1 MCKGVLTGDSGEDA
15 ESHAAKLLEV
25 VLIQCK
31 GQVDSAIPLFVELAL
46 ERLTKEVKTSE
57 LRYYQWFTLY
67 RFCGI
72 GNVTRASSSCLNCPH
87 FFLSAMLEPCVC
99 KW

>member
-1 MCKGVLTGDSGEDA
+1 MLGYESRCKVVIYIFMLSVSFSMCKGVLTGDSGEDA

-57 LRYYQWFTLY
+57 LR
-67 RFCGI
+67 
-72 GNVTRASSSCLNCPH
+72 
-87 FFLSAMLEPCVC
+87 
-99 KW
+99 

>member
-31 GQVDSAIPLFVELAL
+31 GQVDSAVPLFVELAL
-46 ERLTKEVKTSE
+46 QRLTKEVKTSE
-57 LRYYQWFTLY
+57 LRYNDRNKIIIL
-67 RFCGI
+67 
-72 GNVTRASSSCLNCPH
+72 SSLFYCAFLTISLFSC
-87 FFLSAMLEPCVC
+87 
-99 KW
+99 

>member
-1 MCKGVLTGDSGEDA
+1 MFVLASRMCKGVLTGDSGEDA

-31 GQVDSAIPLFVELAL
+31 GQVDSCIPLFVELAL

-57 LRYYQWFTLY
+57 LRY
-67 RFCGI
+67 I
-72 GNVTRASSSCLNCPH
+72 I
-87 FFLSAMLEPCVC
+87 AMMYAL
-99 KW
+99 

>member
-31 GQVDSAIPLFVELAL
+31 GQVDSAVPLFVELAL
-46 ERLTKEVKTSE
+46 QRLTKEVKTSE
-57 LRYYQWFTLY
+57 LRYKDRNKIFVL
-67 RFCGI
+67 
-72 GNVTRASSSCLNCPH
+72 SSLFYCA
-87 FFLSAMLEPCVC
+87 FLTIS
-99 KW
+99 